1 MKALTVERISDHRLC
16 LALLGCLQY
25 VARCASPSGGLCGGA
40 EGLL

>member
-16 LALLGCLQY
+16 LALLGCLQC